1 MMIFKDFT
9 LQQIDLLSQLSEVSG
24 IRDLA
29 RKNNADPGKITRL
42 IQDLEAAIGYSIV
55 IRSKRGIELTS
66 EGRQAVNLARDIVNQ
81 FKQIDSLK
89 KLTSE
94 FTDLDVINIGSRG
107 FLTTLLAQSL
117 TRLPIE
123 KTQARFRFLDSS
135 PSDLFKA
142 ALAGTIDVAV
152 HLENWSWP
160 GSWISEEVSTITW
173 GLVGNSK
180 HPLPKKIRVAQS
192 QKYPF
197 IGVSYLQND
206 RIERSED
213 IFALRWSERKIGHES
228 QTAGTSKI
236 ILQNT
241 DHLAFLPLVTV
252 ADELHDGR
260 LKLFQV
266 SDMNTVQMKLRMSL
280 NQDRVKNSV
289 YKIMQESVREIKKL
303 DESLSGPLISQKRP
317 VTDKISNRLSL

>member
-9 LQQIDLLSQLSEVSG
+9 LEQIDLLSQLSEVSG

-29 RKNNADPGKITRL
+29 RKNNVDPAKITRL
-42 IQDLEAAIGYSIV
+42 IQDLEVAIGYLIIV
-55 IRSKRGIELTS
+55 RSKRGIELTT
-66 EGRQAVNLARDIVNQ
+66 EGKQAVSLARDIITQ
-81 FKQIDSLK
+81 FKKIDSLK
-89 KLTSE
+89 KLSSE
-94 FTDLDVINIGSRG
+94 YSDLDVINIGSRG
-107 FLTTLLAQSL
+107 FLTTLIAQSL
-117 TRLPIE
+117 TRIPIQ
-123 KTQARFRFLDSS
+123 KTQTRFRFLDSS

-142 ALAGTIDVAV
+142 ALAGTIDVAI
-152 HLENWSWP
+152 HLENWAWP
-160 GSWISEEVSTITW
+160 NSWISEEVSTITW
-173 GLVGNSK
+173 GLVGNEK

-197 IGVSYLQND
+197 VGVSYLQND

-241 DHLAFLPLVTV
+241 NHLAFLPLVTV
-252 ADELHDGR
+252 ADELKSGK

-266 SDMNTVQMKLRMSL
+266 SDMSTVQMKLRMSL
-280 NQDRVKNSV
+280 NQDRVKNTV
-289 YKIMQESVREIKKL
+289 YKIMQESMREIKKL
-303 DESLSGPLISQKRP
+303 DEALAVPLLGQKQS
-317 VTDKISNRLSL
+317 VTDKNSTRLSL

>member
-1 MMIFKDFT
+1 MIFKDFT
-9 LQQIDLLSQLSEVSG
+9 LDQIDLLSQLSEVSG

-29 RKNNADPGKITRL
+29 RKNNADPARITRL
-42 IQDLEAAIGYSIV
+42 IQDLEKAIGYPIIV
-55 IRSKRGIELTS
+55 RSKRGIELTT
-66 EGRQAVNLARDIVNQ
+66 EGRQAVNLARDIVTQ
-81 FKQIDSLK
+81 FKKIDSLK

-94 FTDLDVINIGSRG
+94 LSDLDVINVGSRA
-107 FLTTLLAQSL
+107 FLTTLIAQSL
-117 TRLPIE
+117 TRIPFE

-142 ALAGTIDVAV
+142 ALAGTIDIAV
-152 HLENWSWP
+152 HLESWTWP
-160 GSWISEEVSTITW
+160 GSWITEEGSTITW
-173 GLVGNSK
+173 GLVGNTK
-180 HPLPKKIRVAQS
+180 HPLPKKIKLAQS

-228 QTAGTSKI
+228 QTASTSKV

-241 DHLAFLPLVTV
+241 NHLAFLPLVTV
-252 ADELHDGR
+252 ADELKTGK

-280 NQDRVKNSV
+280 NQDRVKTNV
-289 YKIMQESVREIKKL
+289 YKFMQESMREIKKL
-303 DESLSGPLISQKRP
+303 DESLAEPLLGDRKS
-317 VTDKISNRLSL
+317 VTDKTSTRISL